1 MMEKYTASKFFTEII
16 MIALAIL
23 FIAPIYLVF
32 TNAFKSYN
40 EVLNSTASLPSA
52 LSFDNFVKVWEQLNF
67 PVVFMNTLII
77 TVVSVAGI
85 LLISSMASY
94 RLVRS
99 PGKVSNILFFIIIS
113 AMIIPFQTMMIPLV
127 KVASDFNMIDSIPGI
142 IMMYFG
148 FGVPL
153 AVFLYHGFIKGI
165 PLELEEAAAIDGCG
179 PFRTFF
185 KIVFPLLKPIT
196 TTIGILHTLWVWND
210 FLLPYLMLSSPE
222 NQTISLASYVYFGQ
236 YMTQWNY
243 ALAALTLAI
252 IPVLIMYLFLQK
264 NIIEG
269 ISAGAVKG

>member
-1 MMEKYTASKFFTEII
+1 MTEKYGISKFVTEII

-23 FIAPIYLVF
+23 FIAPLYLVF
-32 TNAFKSYN
+32 VNAFKNYN
-40 EVLNSTASLPSA
+40 EVLNSTAALPKVFT
-52 LSFDNFVKVWEQLNF
+52 FDNFTTVWEQLNF

-77 TVVSVAGI
+77 TVISVAGI
-85 LLISSMASY
+85 LLISSMAAY
-94 RLVRS
+94 KLVRT
-99 PGKVSNILFFIIIS
+99 PGKVSTVLFFLIIS

-127 KVASDFNMIDSIPGI
+127 KVAADFKMIDSIPGI

-148 FGVPL
+148 FGTPL

-185 KIVFPLLKPIT
+185 SIVFPLLKPIT
-196 TTIGILHTLWVWND
+196 TTIGILHTLWIWND

-222 NQTISLASYVYFGQ
+222 HQTISLASYIYFGQ

-252 IPVLIMYLFLQK
+252 IPVIIMYLFLQK

>member
-1 MMEKYTASKFFTEII
+1 MSSKYNLPKFILEIV
-16 MIALAIL
+16 MIGLALL
-23 FIAPIYLVF
+23 FVSPLYLVF
-32 TNAFKSYN
+32 TNAFKSYK
-40 EVLNSTASLPSA
+40 EVLNSTAALPEA
-52 LSFDNFVKVWEQLNF
+52 IHLDNFVKVWNQINF
-67 PVVFMNTLII
+67 PTVFLNTLII
-77 TVVSVAGI
+77 TVVSVIGI
-85 LLISSMASY
+85 LLISSMAAY

-99 PGKVSNILFFIIIS
+99 PGKISNIIFFVIVS

-127 KVASDFNMIDSIPGI
+127 KVAFEFKIIDSIPGI

-153 AVFLYHGFIKGI
+153 AVFLYHGFIKAI
-165 PLELEEAAAIDGCG
+165 PIELEEAAAIDGCG

-185 KIVFPLLKPIT
+185 KIVFPLLSPIT
-196 TTIGILHTLWVWND
+196 TTIGILHTLWIWND

-252 IPVLIMYLFLQK
+252 IPVIVLYLLLQRY
-264 NIIEG
+264 IVEG

>member
-1 MMEKYTASKFFTEII
+1 MSSKYSLSKFVLEII
-16 MIALAIL
+16 MIALAVL
-23 FIAPIYLVF
+23 FVSPLYLVF
-32 TNAFKSYN
+32 TNAFKNYD
-40 EVLNSTASLPSA
+40 EVLNSTAALPQSLK
-52 LSFDNFVKVWEQLNF
+52 LDNFITVWEQINF
-67 PVVFMNTLII
+67 PTVFFNTLVI

-85 LLISSMASY
+85 LLISSMAAY

-99 PGKVSNILFFIIIS
+99 PGRLSNIIFLVIVS

-127 KVASDFNMIDSIPGI
+127 KVAFDFKIIDSLPGI

-165 PLELEEAAAIDGCG
+165 PIELEEAAAIDGCG

-185 KIVFPLLKPIT
+185 KVVFPLLKPIT
-196 TTIGILHTLWVWND
+196 TTIGILHTLWIWND

-222 NQTISLASYVYFGQ
+222 KQTISLASYVYFGQ

-252 IPVLIMYLFLQK
+252 IPVIIMYLFLQRY
-264 NIIEG
+264 IIEG

>member
-1 MMEKYTASKFFTEII
+1 MKEKYGIKKFVAEII
-16 MIALAIL
+16 MIALALL
-23 FIAPIYLVF
+23 FISPLYLVIV
-32 TNAFKSYN
+32 NAFKGYD
-40 EVLNSTASLPSA
+40 EVLTSTAALPKA
-52 LSFDNFVKVWEQLNF
+52 FNFDNFVTVWEQLNF
-67 PVVFMNTLII
+67 PVVFMNTAII

-85 LLISSMASY
+85 LLISSMAAH

-99 PGKVSNILFFIIIS
+99 PGKVSSIIFFLIVS

-127 KVASDFNMIDSIPGI
+127 KVASNFNMIDSIPGL

-165 PLELEEAAAIDGCG
+165 PVELEEAAAIDGAG

-185 KIVFPLLKPIT
+185 RIVFPLLTPIT
-196 TTIGILHTLWVWND
+196 VTIGILHTLWIWND
-210 FLLPYLMLSSPE
+210 FLLPYLMLGSPDK
-222 NQTISLASYVYFGQ
+222 QTISLASYIYFGQ

-252 IPVLIMYLFLQK
+252 IPVIILYLFLQRF
-264 NIIEG
+264 IIEG
-269 ISAGAVKG
+269 IAAGAVKG